1 MKSVMYALIFVGGA
15 VLSLCYESVHAM
27 CGTVA
32 IHIAYGDVSR
42 GKSNAVKL
50 ALAACCNYPKGYS
63 VADLGGVRGVQMHPP
78 LAASNIF
85 LRT

>member
-1 MKSVMYALIFVGGA
+1 MPCMLRLDEIGTT
-15 VLSLCYESVHAM
+15 LSLCYESVHAM

-50 ALAACCNYPKGYS
+50 ALAAF
-63 VADLGGVRGVQMHPP
+63 
-78 LAASNIF
+78 AAITQ
-85 LRT
+85 RDT